1 MRISDWSSDVC
12 SSDLF
17 IAYARQFSQ
26 ASSAAVGGDLGWMRA
41 EQLPES
47 IAATIRSMNP
57 GSLGGP
63 VEVPGGIMLVALI
76 DKRQIGSD
84 PRQAVLNMKQ
94 IAISFPPGT
103 TEAQTASRVEAFN
116 AATRRGGCGTAEAV
130 AQKFDA
136 EVVANDSLRLGELP
150 EQLQEIVGRLQVGE
164 RSEEHTSELQ
174 S

>member
-1 MRISDWSSDVC
+1 MLPVLTHPVPTRR
-12 SSDLF
+12 SSDLVAEQIRGGASF

-84 PRQAVLNMKQ
+84 PRQAVLK
-94 IAISFPPGT
+94 IGR
-103 TEAQTASRVEAFN
+103 AQV
-116 AATRRGGCGTAEAV
+116 
-130 AQKFDA
+130 
-136 EVVANDSLRLGELP
+136 
-150 EQLQEIVGRLQVGE
+150 
-164 RSEEHTSELQ
+164 
-174 S
+174 

>member
-1 MRISDWSSDVC
+1 MANAERIAEQIRGGAS
-12 SSDLF
+12 F

-76 DKRQIGSD
+76 DKRPDRKST
-84 PRQAVLNMKQ
+84 RLN
-94 IAISFPPGT
+94 SRHYC
-103 TEAQTASRVEAFN
+103 ASRMPSSA
-116 AATRRGGCGTAEAV
+116 
-130 AQKFDA
+130 
-136 EVVANDSLRLGELP
+136 
-150 EQLQEIVGRLQVGE
+150 
-164 RSEEHTSELQ
+164 
-174 S
+174 

>member
-1 MRISDWSSDVC
+1 MANAERIAEQIRGGAS
-12 SSDLF
+12 F

-63 VEVPGGIMLVALI
+63 VEVPGGIM
-76 DKRQIGSD
+76 
-84 PRQAVLNMKQ
+84 
-94 IAISFPPGT
+94 
-103 TEAQTASRVEAFN
+103 
-116 AATRRGGCGTAEAV
+116 
-130 AQKFDA
+130 
-136 EVVANDSLRLGELP
+136 
-150 EQLQEIVGRLQVGE
+150 

-174 S
+174 SLMRISYAVFCWKKKKS

>member
-1 MRISDWSSDVC
+1 MANAERIAEQIRGGAS
-12 SSDLF
+12 F

-41 EQLPES
+41 EPLPES

-76 DKRQIGSD
+76 VKRQIGSA
-84 PRQAVLNMKQ
+84 PRQAVLHMKH

-103 TEAQTASRVEAFN
+103 TAI
-116 AATRRGGCGTAEAV
+116 GI
-130 AQKFDA
+130 D
-136 EVVANDSLRLGELP
+136 
-150 EQLQEIVGRLQVGE
+150 
-164 RSEEHTSELQ
+164 H
-174 S
+174 